1 VKASIPKFTGD
12 SKEMTHNPVILY
24 DTEQERKEILKRYR
38 HLLRVIKP
46 RIQDEKDKRMI
57 RRAFEIALE
66 AHKTMRR
73 KSGEPYILHPLA
85 VATIVAEEMGL
96 GPTSVTCALLHDTV
110 EDTEIS
116 LDDIRTEFGDTVAK
130 IVDGLTKISGIFDLT
145 SSQQAENFRKLVLS
159 LTDDMRVILIKIADR
174 LHNMRTLEFMPR
186 NKQLKVASETSYL
199 YAPLAHRLG
208 FYEIKSELED
218 LAMKYT
224 ETDMYRFIAKKLNET
239 KRERNKYINEFIEPI
254 AERLKKEGLKF
265 RIYGRPKSIHSIWN
279 KMRTKGV
286 EFEQVY
292 DLFAIRVII
301 DTPPEKEKAE
311 CWKVYSIITDFYR
324 PNPSRL
330 RDWISNPKANGYEA
344 LHTTVIKDGK
354 WVEVQIRTE
363 RMDEIAERGYA
374 AHFKYKEGAAATESA
389 LDEWL
394 LKMREI
400 IKNPDSNALD
410 FINDFRLNLYSQEIY
425 VFTPKGQLR
434 RLPSGS
440 TALDFAFDIHTDIGM
455 TCIGAKVNHKL
466 VPLSHKLSTG
476 DQVEIITSKKQKPNE
491 DWLNYVST
499 GKAKAKIKN
508 ALKEEQK
515 MLAAEGKQI
524 LERRLRALKVEFSS
538 DLLND
543 LAVCYKMAGVQELYA
558 AIAERKIDLKT
569 LGKDKFDG
577 NRLIIPR
584 EPEKKEADKLNIE
597 EAVRSTLNKNAE
609 LLLFEGGLEKIDY
622 KFANCCNPIPGDDVF
637 GFITINEGIKIHKT
651 NCPNATQLMSNYA
664 YRIIKTRW
672 NKQHEIAFLTELK
685 VSGIDDVGVMQ
696 KITNIISGEMNL
708 NMRSIYFDTK
718 DGIFEGAITLFV
730 HDTEQLNK
738 LIHKL
743 KRIEGIL
750 SVRRS
755 G

>member
-1 VKASIPKFTGD
+1 
-12 SKEMTHNPVILY
+12 MTHNPVILY